1 MRQLKSKETHRHTRV
16 PNAYTNRVHMDSAS
30 QWCTVKKKKRKLQN
44 VLKRFLNKAK
54 LTNNES
60 FLNVLCKVMI
70 WCFL

>member
-16 PNAYTNRVHMDSAS
+16 PNAYTNSVHMDSAS
-30 QWCTVKKKKRKLQN
+30 QWCTVKKKKKK
-44 VLKRFLNKAK
+44 VAKRFKKAK